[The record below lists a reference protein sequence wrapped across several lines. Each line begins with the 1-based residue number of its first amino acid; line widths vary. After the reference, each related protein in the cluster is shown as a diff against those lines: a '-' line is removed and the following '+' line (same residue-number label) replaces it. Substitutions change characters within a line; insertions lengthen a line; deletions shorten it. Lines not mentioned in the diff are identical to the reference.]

1 MSIEK
6 SDYIW
11 FDGEFVP
18 WDEAKVHVMAH
29 VLHYG
34 SSVFEGIRCY
44 QMSTGPAIFR
54 LPEHVKRLFN
64 SCKVYRMEIP
74 FSPEQISKAICETVV
89 RNGHQSCYLRPL
101 VFRGYGELG
110 VDPRKCPVQ
119 VMVATLKWGAYLG
132 TEALE
137 QGIEAG
143 VSSWRRMAPDTFPAG
158 VKSGGH
164 YNNSQLIHMEA
175 TDHGYTEGIA
185 LDINGYVAEG
195 SGENVFIVRDG
206 VLMTPPLYGSVL
218 SGITRDSLITLAR
231 EQGYTVSETPIAREM
246 LYTADEAFFSG
257 TAAEITPIRA
267 IDGLVI
273 GSGRRGPVTGAL
285 QGEFFKIVSGQI
297 PDRHHWMTPVQG

>member
-1 MSIEK
+1 
-6 SDYIW
+6 
-11 FDGEFVP
+11 
-18 WDEAKVHVMAH
+18 
-29 VLHYG
+29 
-34 SSVFEGIRCY
+34 
-44 QMSTGPAIFR
+44 
-54 LPEHVKRLFN
+54 
-64 SCKVYRMEIP
+64 
-74 FSPEQISKAICETVV
+74 
-89 RNGHQSCYLRPL
+89 

-206 VLMTPPLYGSVL
+206 VVMTPPLYGSVL
-218 SGITRDSLITLAR
+218 GGITRDALLTLAR
-231 EQGYTVSETPIAREM
+231 EQGYPVSESMLSREM
-246 LYTADEAFFSG
+246 LYTADEAFFSAPPPRSPRSVPS
-257 TAAEITPIRA
+257 TA
-267 IDGLVI
+267 
-273 GSGRRGPVTGAL
+273 
-285 QGEFFKIVSGQI
+285 
-297 PDRHHWMTPVQG
+297 W